1 MNNKNLFQALSL
13 VSTLGL
19 TVVSSIAV
27 GIFLGSLADLWLD
40 SSPWG
45 AIVGI
50 VSGIVS
56 GFYGIFRIAMD
67 QQEK

>member
-1 MNNKNLFQALSL
+1 MNNKPLLHAFSV

-27 GIFLGSLADLWLD
+27 GTFLGSLADLWLN

-50 VSGIVS
+50 IIGIIS
-56 GFYGIFRIAMD
+56 GFYGVFKIVMD
-67 QQEK
+67 QDK